1 MKHDGPGR
9 ITGHIQGACEGFGVG
24 GGHQD
29 HELKLKHRASMRL
42 SVLQR
47 KCRAIMQKAT
57 VRLTNHGQ
65 NRWGATKGLAKM
77 VNGGPET

>member
-1 MKHDGPGR
+1 MALGGLQDTSRVHAKGSEWG
-9 ITGHIQGACEGFGVG
+9 G

-65 NRWGATKGLAKM
+65 NRWGATKGLATM